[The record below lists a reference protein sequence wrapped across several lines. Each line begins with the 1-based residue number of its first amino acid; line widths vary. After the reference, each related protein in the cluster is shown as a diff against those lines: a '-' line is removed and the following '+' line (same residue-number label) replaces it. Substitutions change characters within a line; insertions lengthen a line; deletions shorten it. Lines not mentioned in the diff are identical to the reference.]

1 MAKDLQASL
10 EELIRQG
17 ELRKKINRKQYISDS
32 IGEYT
37 IEDILKE
44 LEKPGRDPRAQIE
57 EFRFDDTIKSIG
69 DVKVGMTVPG
79 LVTNITNFGA
89 FVDIGV
95 KQDGLVHISQLSN
108 TYVSDPNAVVKLQQ
122 KVMVTVTEVDV
133 ARKRIALTMKGQPGG
148 SGGATASGERKKPAV
163 GNSGGNNNKNAGKK
177 EAPANP
183 FAAKLME
190 LKKKFN
196 D

>member
-10 EELIRQG
+10 EDLIRQPA
-17 ELRKKINRKQYISDS
+17 LRKQVNKKQYITEQ

-37 IEDILKE
+37 IDDILKE
-44 LEKPGRDPRAQIE
+44 LEKPGRDPRAPIE
-57 EFRFDDTIKSIG
+57 EFRFDETIKTIE
-69 DVKVGMTVPG
+69 DVKPGMTVPG
-79 LVTNITNFGA
+79 IVTNITNFGV

-108 TYVSDPNAVVKLQQ
+108 TFVSDPNEVVKLQQ
-122 KVMVTVTEVDV
+122 KVTVTVTEVDV
-133 ARKRIALTMKGQPGG
+133 ARKRISLTMKDQTRGG
-148 SGGATASGERKKPAV
+148 DKRAGGDKKFA
-163 GNSGGNNNKNAGKK
+163 GGKQAPKK
-177 EAPANP
+177 QEPLNP
-183 FAAKLME
+183 FQAKLME